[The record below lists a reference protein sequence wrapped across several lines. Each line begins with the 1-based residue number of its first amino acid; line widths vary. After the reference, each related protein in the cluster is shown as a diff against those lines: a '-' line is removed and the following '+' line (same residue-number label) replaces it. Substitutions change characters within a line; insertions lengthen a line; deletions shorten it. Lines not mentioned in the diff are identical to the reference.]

1 MHFFAPWKEY
11 FKMFLY
17 ELFKE
22 QRKLYNFTQEEFYE
36 GIFKKRA
43 ASSFEVHNTHDL
55 KVKDLPVLSDR
66 SMMSILEIIHYAKE
80 EFISPYDEDL
90 NSLFDIFQNNTEKEN
105 KDYIYKL
112 YKKSIE
118 LKEHSIIYWNLYL
131 IIKIQCSEYD
141 SRIVPTDSQDLSE
154 LKKMILSKQKFT
166 LYDYKIVTNLSL
178 VFSYKELQP
187 FLSSLFPLDS
197 NAPTVTSEAA
207 YYLLENITTK
217 LVQNRDF
224 ESCTEV
230 LNIYND
236 LLQKFPSYKYKL
248 NYLITYNLVGYF
260 FTNNMDSLNNSIK
273 YVDLLG
279 DLENVELAKLM
290 KDNIYLM
297 ISKKNNGSMSKPE
310 TLLTKENNHIKLNEK
325 KITKR
330 LE

>member
-1 MHFFAPWKEY
+1 
-11 FKMFLY
+11 MFLY

-141 SRIVPTDSQDLSE
+141 SRIVPTNSQDLSE
-154 LKKMILSKQKFT
+154 LKK
-166 LYDYKIVTNLSL
+166 
-178 VFSYKELQP
+178 
-187 FLSSLFPLDS
+187 
-197 NAPTVTSEAA
+197 
-207 YYLLENITTK
+207 
-217 LVQNRDF
+217 
-224 ESCTEV
+224 
-230 LNIYND
+230 
-236 LLQKFPSYKYKL
+236 
-248 NYLITYNLVGYF
+248 
-260 FTNNMDSLNNSIK
+260 
-273 YVDLLG
+273 
-279 DLENVELAKLM
+279 
-290 KDNIYLM
+290 
-297 ISKKNNGSMSKPE
+297 
-310 TLLTKENNHIKLNEK
+310 
-325 KITKR
+325 
-330 LE
+330 